1 MTVTPSKRSID
12 FDPNGAYNYERIR
25 KLLIR
30 AAHENL
36 ITEDGANQTHAEMV
50 SYGFWDSTCPF

>member
-1 MTVTPSKRSID
+1 MTVTPSKRSMD
-12 FDPNGAYNYERIR
+12 FDPTGPTATKRIR

-30 AAHENL
+30 AAHEHL
-36 ITEDGANQTHAEMV
+36 ITEDGANQIHAEMV